1 MKCSGF
7 VAWSLE
13 HNEHAQ
19 RDLFFSD
26 NISKHPNKKEII
38 QIITE
43 NNNNFR
49 RTTNFK
55 IIKKIIKGQELS
67 KLIMREDFEEMQ
79 GRLNGLIN
87 RRL

>member
-1 MKCSGF
+1 MSSYKK
-7 VAWSLE
+7 
-13 HNEHAQ
+13 
-19 RDLFFSD
+19 RTIKFFRYS
-26 NISKHPNKKEII
+26 IIFSKHPNKKEII

-67 KLIMREDFEEMQ
+67 KLIMCEDFEEMQ